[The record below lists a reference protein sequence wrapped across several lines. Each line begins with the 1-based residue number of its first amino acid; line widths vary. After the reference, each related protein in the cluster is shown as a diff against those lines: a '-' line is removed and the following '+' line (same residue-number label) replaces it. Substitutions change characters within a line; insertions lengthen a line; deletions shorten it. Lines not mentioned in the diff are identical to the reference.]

1 MNDEEKLEFIREAIF
16 KVSKRDIK
24 INPQDVLLDIGLDS
38 LDTVELQMYYEE
50 NTGHEISDD
59 FVIITISDLMKVMK

>member
-16 KVSKRDIK
+16 VISKRDIK
-24 INPQDVLLDIGLDS
+24 VSPQDVLLDIGLDS

-50 NTGHEISDD
+50 NTGNEIADD
-59 FVIITISDLMKVMK
+59 VLITTVEDLMKVMK

>member
-16 KVSKRDIK
+16 VISKRDIK
-24 INPQDVLLDIGLDS
+24 VSPQDVLLDIGLDS

-59 FVIITISDLMKVMK
+59 VVITTVSDLMKVMK